1 MNEEIARAENEQGLG
16 SLIGQIA
23 DYAFNEV
30 AKYPGYLAATN
41 KMLTPSAPVSTVNLD
56 SLLAGILESKKNLV
70 HLEGMISLAEP
81 SPRFVGVIPSIYATA
96 WLQGSREGVIS
107 AITFLDHLVTT
118 LQTISEFYAKSQC
131 SGSVVRPD
139 STHDDHALHFPP
151 TQRALGGPATQ
162 APVIKHPED
171 IDLDSYAIG
180 DRMDRFSLTM
190 GMGSL
195 LPAACGFPPFSAYDA
210 ISGLPTKLPA
220 K

>member
-1 MNEEIARAENEQGLG
+1 MTLLMGASQSNKQAILCARHMYSRGIQHLCSLLQSQAALADETLAAAMFLGGYEVLDGSSDRSWIVYARGIGQLMRARGPAAHEQGMGRSMLMVWRPYLIADAFMNGDQCFLGDPEWRHRSMNEEIARAENEQGLG

-96 WLQGSREGVIS
+96 
-107 AITFLDHLVTT
+107 
-118 LQTISEFYAKSQC
+118 
-131 SGSVVRPD
+131 
-139 STHDDHALHFPP
+139 
-151 TQRALGGPATQ
+151 
-162 APVIKHPED
+162 
-171 IDLDSYAIG
+171 
-180 DRMDRFSLTM
+180 
-190 GMGSL
+190 
-195 LPAACGFPPFSAYDA
+195 
-210 ISGLPTKLPA
+210 
-220 K
+220 